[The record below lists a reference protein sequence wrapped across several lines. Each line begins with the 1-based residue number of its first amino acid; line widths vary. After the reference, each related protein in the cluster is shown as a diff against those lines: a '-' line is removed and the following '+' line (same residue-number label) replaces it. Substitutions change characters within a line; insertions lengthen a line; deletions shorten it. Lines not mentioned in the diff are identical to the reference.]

1 MEIDQVGPLFN
12 SPRVCLIL
20 SITTQNSFV
29 EREESPVSSSLGV
42 LFAKR
47 LQEENINV
55 SAGKLFFSV
64 SREVLST
71 NLSVNVGNHL
81 HIHAISPTTVPEKAS
96 MIEHYEITSEVISLA
111 EQHIIPCIGRL
122 FISLAEIL
130 ILVQTVS

>member
-1 MEIDQVGPLFN
+1 MFLQVN
-12 SPRVCLIL
+12 SFSVCLGRYCQLYI
-20 SITTQNSFV
+20 
-29 EREESPVSSSLGV
+29 
-42 LFAKR
+42 
-47 LQEENINV
+47 
-55 SAGKLFFSV
+55 
-64 SREVLST
+64 
-71 NLSVNVGNHL
+71 SVNVGDHL